1 MIKLPKNAYTLS
13 EFILLLVL
21 GIIFAGVLVSVYVR
35 RVATRQARQAETL
48 MRAARYEQEDLCFAG
63 RKYEVYAN
71 HLKAFSQ
78 GNQTKGSLLYDLGS
92 GKGISVRSKFYG
104 FTLQMP
110 SYADG
115 RICCDNCQKL
125 NRYYSSCALLLR
137 RPDFVQG
144 EPECFAYSDSK
155 KQADAPVVDQEQ
167 PTQSFV
173 EKEPAMQEEVHN
185 EPSAS
190 VQPSQPPL
198 ILPVVI
204 QMGPS
209 ESSSVQPVASP
220 VSEGEEKFQSMD
232 AEIKAVP
239 SEKPFIAPGQDPV
252 QLSSGAVPEISA
264 QLCEAPAEKGSFY
277 TVPCSTYQADT
288 QGAVLFAWNSQ
299 TCRYEAEQ
307 NCLIPAVWKAKTAVT
322 REEKGVYPSDINK
335 LCPQLLAELGCSPE
349 AGRGKEC
356 FEVGESCYT
365 HCEITQQNP
374 TSDSDILVLYNVSLS
389 LRSLQCSP
397 SKKVTVEIS

>member
-1 MIKLPKNAYTLS
+1 MIKLSKKAYTLS

-21 GIIFAGVLVSVYVR
+21 GIIFVGVLVSAYVR
-35 RVATRQARQAETL
+35 RVATRQAREAETL

-71 HLKAFSQ
+71 HLKAFSR

-92 GKGISVRSKFYG
+92 GKGILARSKFYG

-125 NRYYSSCALLLR
+125 NRYYSPCELLLR

-155 KQADAPVVDQEQ
+155 KQADVPVSDEEH
-167 PTQSFV
+167 PAKTSV
-173 EKEPAMQEEVHN
+173 EKEPVTQKEVHK
-185 EPSAS
+185 EPSS
-190 VQPSQPPL
+190 EQPSQSPL

-209 ESSSVQPVASP
+209 ESSSVQPVTPA

-232 AEIKAVP
+232 AEMRAVP
-239 SEKPFIAPGQDPV
+239 SEKPFISPGQDRG
-252 QLSSGAVPEISA
+252 QLPSGTMPEA
-264 QLCEAPAEKGSFY
+264 PAPLCEAPAEKGTFY

-299 TCRYEAEQ
+299 TCRYDAEQ
-307 NCLIPAVWKAKTAVT
+307 NCLIPAVWKAKSTVT

-335 LCPQLLAELGCSPE
+335 LCSQLLAELGCPPE

-374 TSDSDILVLYNVSLS
+374 TSDSDILVLYNVNLS

-397 SKKVTVEIS
+397 SKKVTVEIP